1 MSEVGALRSLL
12 LKHPRDAWLDQS
24 KVSTEWRALNYAA
37 EPDFG
42 LAVAEYD
49 AFVELLRRTGP
60 SVRFLPP
67 DARTGLDSIYV
78 RDVAVVCNR

>member
-1 MSEVGALRSLL
+1 
-12 LKHPRDAWLDQS
+12 
-24 KVSTEWRALNYAA
+24 LNYAA

-78 RDVAVVCNR
+78 RDAAVVCNR